1 MLELG
6 ERAWSV
12 GRSFGTVLSMP
23 SRASDESHDLEL
35 DLPPLDGAEDGDAEV
50 QESLDFDLGAD
61 VDAFALDDA
70 TSEDEPIEFAVE
82 GAESGWLDDA
92 EAEED
97 LDVGAFDLA
106 TDDDADVRAES
117 AEQADDEASGDADDW
132 DDLALRVE
140 GSVIDAGEEG
150 PFDADD
156 DLREEDLP
164 ELDAD
169 EEGDAVVDVGPDE
182 ATFGANDEIRWD
194 DRAWEHLEGVPP
206 RDDDAED
213 VDAHLLGQDPSSPRD
228 ATWRTLESTG
238 RVTASVVVP
247 GGAVVVAMNERTGV
261 VLVRISN
268 EGVAR
273 IIAEI
278 EAENDQDDVH
288 VSSLRWDASRTCV
301 VAASSAGTHAFR
313 PR

>member
-1 MLELG
+1 
-6 ERAWSV
+6 
-12 GRSFGTVLSMP
+12 MP

-35 DLPPLDGAEDGDAEV
+35 DLPPLDGAEDGDAEA
-50 QESLDFDLGAD
+50 EDALDIDLGPEA
-61 VDAFALDDA
+61 DAFALDDA
-70 TSEDEPIEFAVE
+70 TSEDEPIELAVE

-92 EAEED
+92 EAEDD

-106 TDDDADVRAES
+106 TDDDDEAED
-117 AEQADDEASGDADDW
+117 EPDDEAAVDADAW
-132 DDLALRVE
+132 QDLVLHAE

-169 EEGDAVVDVGPDE
+169 EEGDAVVEVEPDD
-182 ATFGANDEIRWD
+182 AAAFGANDELRWD
-194 DRAWEHLEGVPP
+194 DRAWEHLVEAPAS
-206 RDDDAED
+206 DADAED
-213 VDAHLLGQDPSSPRD
+213 AESHLLGHDPSSPRD
-228 ATWRTLESTG
+228 AAWRALEGSG

-301 VAASSAGTHAFR
+301 VAASSSGTHAFR